1 MVCCRPPPPTTGR
14 SQLQTYRFRLYLP
27 DGEPSESEKKTPTPR
42 KNAYLRAVSSAKKGF
57 QLCGTLPEAQTY
69 RRELAFFDGVRA
81 IITKKEDN
89 PTACNAEDR
98 QLKLVKLL
106 DQAVEA
112 QGTVNLLELLNR
124 DLPNLN
130 LLSDE
135 FLEMVKNAKPKT
147 YG

>member
-81 IITKKEDN
+81 IITDN